1 MLDKR
6 LLTTGVSLLLVCT
19 VAAAS
24 ALFPAGGAEAQPIDD
39 EPAAEVLRP
48 RIFEPEPPERERDY
62 LYIIREYEGRVA
74 VFGHDSDIPE
84 IILETFVRH
93 LPIYDRIQLQVGVR
107 VYSTK
112 ELEARIED
120 YTS

>member
-6 LLTTGVSLLLVCT
+6 LLATGVSLLVVCA

-24 ALFPAGGAEAQPIDD
+24 ALLPAGDAEVLWPAD
-39 EPAAEVLRP
+39 EPVHEVLRP
-48 RIFEPEPPERERDY
+48 RIFEPKPPAREKDY

-74 VFGHDSDIPE
+74 VFGPDRDAPE

-107 VYSTK
+107 VYSTQ

>member
-6 LLTTGVSLLLVCT
+6 LLATGISLLLVCA
-19 VAAAS
+19 VAVTA
-24 ALFPAGGAEAQPIDD
+24 ALFPNRDAHLPEVAD
-39 EPAAEVLRP
+39 EPVSEVLRP
-48 RIFEPEPPERERDY
+48 RIFTSPEREMDF

-74 VFGHDSDIPE
+74 VFGQDSDTPE
-84 IILETFVRH
+84 IVLETFVRH
-93 LPIYDRIQLQVGVR
+93 LPIYDRIQLREGVR
-107 VYSTK
+107 VYSIE